1 MARGERFVDGF
12 VGTVLLPLATAPTV
26 TTSWER
32 GPLPLERPDGTHTDT
47 DARSTYFDQ
56 RAGGVIY
63 GQRRRC
69 DRRWRN
75 VDQHVDG
82 PFSLVAL
89 EWLRLPEHSS
99 TAGIL
104 IVHVSAE
111 VDDATTFLTGW
122 SRLVRWKLDDRG
134 RHALLEAVSAAAGA
148 EIALVAMNR
157 EPFRVGFLTQQPDDT
172 LRPFPSSTLDP
183 ESQWLLALASA
194 IPPGSFS
201 PSREQNEEFAA
212 ARVPFSS
219 DWSAMVLRDGASF
232 VGHPDTNPGFIE
244 QHAPIL
250 VRTIYADS
258 LLVGVLQHL
267 ALADLSD
274 RLAAL
279 EDPARHP
286 RGVERL
292 DAEFS
297 RFRNRLWW
305 QHLTQH
311 GPGNQLLLAY
321 QRQHRL
327 VELMEQTKSEL
338 EDYSRQTSLRASRV
352 LNVVVAVFALIG
364 TLSVGIDLYQLFN
377 PPPITP
383 GQTTIAWSSAVLGS
397 GLVLMVAY
405 PLGGIS
411 RWLPRR
417 RRPYTPGRRQR
428 KTH

>member
-1 MARGERFVDGF
+1 MDGF
-12 VGTVLLPLATAPTV
+12 VTTVLLPLAKAPTGAEN
-26 TTSWER
+26 WER
-32 GPLPLERPDGTHTDT
+32 GPLPLVRPDGGVTDYE
-47 DARSTYFDQ
+47 ARSTYFDQ

-82 PFSLVAL
+82 PFCLVAL
-89 EWLRLPEHSS
+89 EWLGLPEHSS

-104 IVHVSAE
+104 ILHLCAE
-111 VDDATTFLTGW
+111 VEEVSTFLTAW
-122 SRLVRWKLDDRG
+122 SRLVRWKLDDKG
-134 RHALLEAVSAAAGA
+134 RHVLLEAVSAAADTDVA
-148 EIALVAMNR
+148 VVAMHR
-157 EPFRVGFLTQQPDDT
+157 EPFRVAFLNQQPDDAV
-172 LRPFPSSTLDP
+172 RPFPSSTLDP

-201 PSREQNEEFAA
+201 PSHEQNAEFTA

-232 VGHPDTNPGFIE
+232 IGHPDINPDFIE
-244 QHAPIL
+244 QHAPIYL
-250 VRTIYADS
+250 RTIYTDA
-258 LLVGVLQHL
+258 LLVGVLQQL
-267 ALADLSD
+267 TLADLSD

-311 GPGNQLLLAY
+311 GLGNQLLIAY

-338 EDYSRQTSLRASRV
+338 DDYSRQTSLRASRV
-352 LNVVVAVFALIG
+352 LNVVVAVFALVG
-364 TLSVGIDLYQLFN
+364 TLSVAVDLYQLFN

-383 GQTTIAWSSAVLGS
+383 ARPTIVWSLAALGVV
-397 GLVLMVAY
+397 LVLVVAY

-417 RRPYTPGRRQR
+417 RRPYTPGRRRR
-428 KTH
+428 KT

>member
-1 MARGERFVDGF
+1 MGGF
-12 VGTVLLPLATAPTV
+12 VGTVLLPLARTP
-26 TTSWER
+26 SGMDGWQR
-32 GPLPLERPDGTHTDT
+32 GPLPLALPGGVVTNEE
-47 DARSTYFDQ
+47 ARSTYFDQ

-63 GQRRRC
+63 GQRRHC
-69 DRRWRN
+69 DRRWCN
-75 VDQHVDG
+75 ADQHVEG
-82 PFSLVAL
+82 PFHLVAL
-89 EWLRLPEHSS
+89 EWLGLPEHSS

-104 IVHVSAE
+104 IVHLQADVEE
-111 VDDATTFLTGW
+111 VTTFLNAW
-122 SRLVRWKLDDRG
+122 SALVRWKLDNTG
-134 RHALLEAVSAAAGA
+134 HAALLEAVSAAADSDVA
-148 EIALVAMNR
+148 VVAMHR
-157 EPFRVGFLTQQPDDT
+157 EPFRVAFLSRQPDDA
-172 LRPFPSSTLDP
+172 LQPFTSSTLDP

-194 IPPGSFS
+194 ITPGSFS
-201 PSREQNEEFAA
+201 PSNEQNTEFTA

-232 VGHPDTNPGFIE
+232 VGHADVNPGFIE
-244 QHAPIL
+244 EHAPVY
-250 VRTIYADS
+250 VRTIYTDA
-258 LLVGVLQHL
+258 LLVGVLQQL

-311 GPGNQLLLAY
+311 GLGNQLLIAY

-338 EDYSRQTSLRASRV
+338 DDYSRQTSLRSSRV
-352 LNVVVAVFALIG
+352 LNVVVAVFALVG
-364 TLSVGIDLYQLFN
+364 TLSVAVDLYQLFN

-383 GQTTIAWSSAVLGS
+383 ARPTIVWSLAVLG
-397 GLVLMVAY
+397 LVLVLVVAY
-405 PLGGIS
+405 PLGGVS
-411 RWLPRR
+411 RWMPRR
-417 RRPYTPGRRQR
+417 RRPYTPGRRRR
-428 KTH
+428 KTC